1 MYEGKL
7 VFATNNAHKLREAR
21 DILPSAIQLL
31 SLNEINC
38 RDELPETHDTL
49 EENAF
54 EKAEHVFKKYK
65 VNCFAEDTG
74 LEAEALNG
82 APGVYSARY
91 AGEGKNSS
99 DNISLLLK
107 NMEGIQNRKA
117 RFRAVAA
124 LILGENH
131 YYFEGIINGIIL
143 LKPAGTGGF
152 GYDPIFVPDGYNE
165 SFAQMAEEEKNKIS
179 HRKIALDKLAQFL
192 TGL

>member
-1 MYEGKL
+1 MHKGQL

-21 DILPSAIQLL
+21 SILPSAIQLL

-38 RDELPETHDTL
+38 ADELPETHDTL
-49 EENAF
+49 EENAL

-74 LEAEALNG
+74 LEVEALNG

-91 AGEGKNSS
+91 AGEGKNSR

-107 NMEGIQNRKA
+107 NMNGIQNRKA
-117 RFRAVAA
+117 RFRAVIA
-124 LILGENH
+124 LMLGASH
-131 YYFEGIINGIIL
+131 YSFEGIINGQIL
-143 LKPAGTGGF
+143 SAPTGTGGF
-152 GYDPIFVPDGYNE
+152 GYDPVFVPAGYNE
-165 SFAQMAEEEKNKIS
+165 SFAQMAEGEKNKIS

-192 TGL
+192 SGA